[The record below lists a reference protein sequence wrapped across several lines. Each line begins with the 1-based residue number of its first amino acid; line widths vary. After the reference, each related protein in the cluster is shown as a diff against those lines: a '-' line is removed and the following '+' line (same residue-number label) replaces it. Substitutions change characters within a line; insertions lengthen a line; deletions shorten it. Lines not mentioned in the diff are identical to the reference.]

1 VLKLIPA
8 RNLNKDKLL
17 SEVLRHIILMGEVAR
32 EMCSSVS
39 SPLNRSQIKASAFC
53 MLALVILT
61 AVLVFVLG
69 ILVQKLASKNIVC
82 AECRTGHLLT
92 HA

>member
-1 VLKLIPA
+1 
-8 RNLNKDKLL
+8 
-17 SEVLRHIILMGEVAR
+17 
-32 EMCSSVS
+32 
-39 SPLNRSQIKASAFC
+39 